1 MRLEYLL
8 SGADL
13 SEMRYLLVFRALAIG
28 LEERNEEGEGP
39 GGLIPVTGVTADET
53 ESCSS
58 VG

>member
-1 MRLEYLL
+1 M
-8 SGADL
+8 
-13 SEMRYLLVFRALAIG
+13 VG
-28 LEERNEEGEGP
+28 LDRTKGEGP

>member
-13 SEMRYLLVFRALAIG
+13 SEMRSACLSGFGDWIRK
-28 LEERNEEGEGP
+28 RNEEGEGP